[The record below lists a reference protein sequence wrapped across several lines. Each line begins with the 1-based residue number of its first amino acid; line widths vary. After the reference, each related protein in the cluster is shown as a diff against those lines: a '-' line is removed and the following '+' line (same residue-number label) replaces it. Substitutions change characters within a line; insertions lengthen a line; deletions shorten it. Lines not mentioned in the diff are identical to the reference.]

1 MAPGEAVA
9 EDQPGAGCKSRYTP
23 DSAQPPG
30 PAHPRN
36 TVSLARG
43 DRDDGAHR
51 FDLRWP
57 KGWPASTL
65 ATFSTE
71 SPLSMAIPPTLARR
85 RSITSSRMSR
95 GRCFKF
101 DTPPSGKA
109 PRQPPTSTAVSL
121 RRRAGAGFAVI
132 CEVSAAPAPSRST
145 FFCSGIQH
153 LNHPLF
159 SGLEWRLKKS
169 EAGDIATQYEK
180 APQNFMAMVKLAA
193 VRIWIKYYELAACQ
207 CCGQNS
213 ETGGLSGES
222 W

>member
-1 MAPGEAVA
+1 MKSADNFIDKHRLPGFMLS
-9 EDQPGAGCKSRYTP
+9 DKPGLV
-23 DSAQPPG
+23 Q
-30 PAHPRN
+30 
-36 TVSLARG
+36 
-43 DRDDGAHR
+43 
-51 FDLRWP
+51 
-57 KGWPASTL
+57 WPASTL

-71 SPLSMAIPPTLARR
+71 SPLSMAIPPTLTRR
-85 RSITSSRMSR
+85 
-95 GRCFKF
+95 RCFKF

-207 CCGQNS
+207 CRNPDSEIDGLPGDCGQRPLQPEYPKRMMKYACRDFRVS
-213 ETGGLSGES
+213 GGISARVKRLCPKHRFSTC
-222 W
+222 